1 MIIDDHWFYTFRNIA
16 VFFATIMLVKYYAFL
31 MIAPWYRVKEAYRK
45 LKFAEQYTLAMPL
58 KPYRPLVSVVIPAW
72 NEEVGILRTIKSLL
86 ENTYIKIEI
95 IVVND
100 GSTDDTHRKVTSF
113 LDSEIALSRGHE
125 VKIYYKQTINGGK
138 GKALNN
144 GIQLASGEIIVTMD
158 ADTIFAPDAIENL
171 VHYFADSTVDA
182 VVGNVKVGNTN
193 SIIGRMQGLEYL
205 FGFYYK
211 RAHCVLGAEYIYGGA
226 CAAFRRATTF
236 DVYGLFDFTNKTEDI
251 EMSMRTKYYGLKS
264 CYAEDVICY
273 TEGASTVIGLINQ
286 RLRWKKGRFDTFVKY
301 RRMFF
306 SGDKRHR
313 KTLGWFVLP
322 FSLLAELQ
330 LLFEPIA
337 ISLLITYSVIA
348 DDYVSLALGTLFVS
362 VTYMVVSIFSREF
375 KPMLLLLFPVTWP
388 LFYFLVWVE
397 YLALVKSI
405 VMSLRGQ
412 EVEWQHWNRQG
423 IDSAGDSN

>member
-1 MIIDDHWFYTFRNIA
+1 MIDDHWFYTFRNIA
-16 VFFATIMLVKYYAFL
+16 VFFATTMLVKYYLFL
-31 MIAPWYRVKEAYRK
+31 IISPWYQVKEAYRK
-45 LKFAEQYTLAMPL
+45 LRFAEQYHFEAASR
-58 KPYRPLVSVVIPAW
+58 PYKPLVSVVVPAW

-86 ENTYIKIEI
+86 KNTYHRIEI
-95 IVVND
+95 VVVND
-100 GSTDDTHRKVTSF
+100 GSTDGTHRIVTQF
-113 LDSEIALSRGHE
+113 LATQEALRREPE
-125 VKIYYKQTINGGK
+125 VKIHYKWTPNGGK

-144 GIQLASGEIIVTMD
+144 GITMAKGEIIVTMD
-158 ADTIFAPDAIENL
+158 ADSVFAPDAIERM
-171 VHYFADSTVDA
+171 VHYFADDTVDA

-193 SIIGRMQGLEYL
+193 TIIGRLQSLEYL

-264 CYAEDVICY
+264 CFAEDVVCY
-273 TEGASTVIGLINQ
+273 TEGASTFVGLINQ

-313 KTLGWFVLP
+313 KTLGWFILP

-337 ISLLITYSVIA
+337 VSLLITYSVIA

-362 VTYMVVSIFSREF
+362 VTYLVVGLFSRDF
-375 KPMLLLLFPVTWP
+375 KPALFLLFPFTWP
-388 LFYFLVWVE
+388 LFYFLVWIE
-397 YLALVKSI
+397 YLVLIKSL

-412 EVEWQHWNRQG
+412 DIEWQRWERQG
-423 IDSAGDSN
+423 IETPEARQE